1 MSKDYEM
8 VNHPSHYN
16 NYDIEVID
24 MIERIWGIDA
34 VIQWCEIT
42 AFKYRMRVGTKPGN
56 SVEQDLNKEQWYL
69 NKAKEYRV
77 NKSYNQKQKAVEE
90 NKEEKVDIRLVRDIP
105 NDEYIYKIDAENVYN
120 GEIKPEYIR
129 MYDDRTCSVSCIS
142 TADVRGDITTN
153 VDVSIFYTSD
163 TKEIDNT
170 TKKRFNKI
178 KDINNAEN

>member
-24 MIERIWGIDA
+24 MIERIWGIEA

-56 SVEQDLNKEQWYL
+56 SIEQDLNKEQWYL

-77 NKSYNQKQKAVEE
+77 NKSYNQKQKTLEG
-90 NKEEKVDIRLVRDIP
+90 NIRNVLVRNMP
-105 NDEYIYKIDAENVYN
+105 NDEYIYKMDAENIYD

-142 TADVRGDITTN
+142 VADVRGDITTTE
-153 VDVSIFYTSD
+153 DVSKFYT
-163 TKEIDNT
+163 TNTQETDNT
-170 TKKRFNKI
+170 TKKRFDKI
-178 KDINNAEN
+178 RAINNGEN

>member
-1 MSKDYEM
+1 MGKDYEM

-56 SVEQDLNKEQWYL
+56 SIEQDLNKEQWYL

-77 NKSYNQKQKAVEE
+77 NKSYNQKQKSIEE
-90 NKEEKVDIRLVRDIP
+90 NTDKKTDNVLIRNMS
-105 NDEYIYKIDAENVYN
+105 NDEYIYETNADTIYD
-120 GEIKPEYIR
+120 GEIHPEYIR
-129 MYDDRTCSVSCIS
+129 MYDDRTCSVSCGSTTDVQGSITT
-142 TADVRGDITTN
+142 TADVSKFYTTN
-153 VDVSIFYTSD
+153 IQET
-163 TKEIDNT
+163 DNT
-170 TKKRFNKI
+170 TKKRFDKI
-178 KDINNAEN
+178 RDINNGEN

>member
-77 NKSYNQKQKAVEE
+77 NKSYNQKQKSLEE
-90 NKEEKVDIRLVRDIP
+90 SVSGVLIRNMP
-105 NDEYIYKIDAENVYN
+105 NDEHIYETNADAIYD
-120 GEIKPEYIR
+120 GEIHPEYIR

-153 VDVSIFYTSD
+153 ADVSKFYTSD

-170 TKKRFNKI
+170 TKKRFSKI

>member
-1 MSKDYEM
+1 MCKDYEM

-56 SVEQDLNKEQWYL
+56 SIEQDLNKEQWYL

-77 NKSYNQKQKAVEE
+77 NKSYNQKQKPLEE
-90 NKEEKVDIRLVRDIP
+90 SISPTLVRNMP
-105 NDEYIYKIDAENVYN
+105 NDEYIYKTDAENIYD

-142 TADVRGDITTN
+142 TADVRGSITTN
-153 VDVSIFYTSD
+153 KDVSVFYT
-163 TKEIDNT
+163 TNTQETDNT
-170 TKKRFNKI
+170 TKKRFDKI
-178 KDINNAEN
+178 RSINNGEN